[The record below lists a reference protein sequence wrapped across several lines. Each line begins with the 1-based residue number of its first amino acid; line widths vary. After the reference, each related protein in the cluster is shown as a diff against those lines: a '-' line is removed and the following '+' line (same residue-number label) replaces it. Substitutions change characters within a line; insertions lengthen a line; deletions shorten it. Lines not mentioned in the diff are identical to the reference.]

1 MPARYWRRFRA
12 SRGLTRELLTLALAL
27 VLGLLIAPAVVYAVG
42 KAVLGDYANGG
53 YLSLMSDVM
62 RSLATGALP
71 FWLLILGP
79 YAAVWVWRL
88 WRWSWRAG

>member
-1 MPARYWRRFRA
+1 MLAGPWRRFRA
-12 SRGLTRELLTLALAL
+12 TRGATRELLTLALSL
-27 VLGLLIAPAVVYAVG
+27 LLGLLVAPAVVYGVG
-42 KAVLGDYANGG
+42 HKVLGDYAHGG
-53 YLSLMSDVM
+53 YASLMGDVL
-62 RSLATGALP
+62 RALAAGAVP

>member
-1 MPARYWRRFRA
+1 VLR
-12 SRGLTRELLTLALAL
+12 ALA
-27 VLGLLIAPAVVYAVG
+27 A
-42 KAVLGDYANGG
+42 
-53 YLSLMSDVM
+53 
-62 RSLATGALP
+62 GALP